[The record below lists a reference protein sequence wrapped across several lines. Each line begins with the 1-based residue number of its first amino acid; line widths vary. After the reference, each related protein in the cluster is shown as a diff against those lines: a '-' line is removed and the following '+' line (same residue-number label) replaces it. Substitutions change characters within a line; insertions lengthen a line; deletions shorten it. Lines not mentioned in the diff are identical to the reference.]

1 MAGPVLRK
9 ALLAGSLCIGALVW
23 PGAARAIEETIEYQA
38 APGCPDRGAF
48 LQAALRKVPGKKPA
62 APGPLKV
69 EVRAT
74 LAGYTGTLEKRPDRE
89 GEPAAPRVLS
99 AARCEDVVEA
109 LALTLALSLVPPV
122 DPAPEVAVAAAAPRP
137 RATASRRLTLGA
149 GLQAGRFVA
158 GAPMLG
164 AALALG
170 LTGAAGEAPW
180 SLGLEGRVRLSW
192 NRSDVVLA
200 PDRAR
205 FELMVAAVELC
216 PLHVGTGRAR
226 VGLCGLAEVGRLGG
240 EGIGIAHP
248 QWGRSTWLAFGGG
261 PDVAVALTRRWH
273 LIGTAFISRP
283 LRQTRFVFAEP
294 AEAVA
299 RTAGAA
305 FSGSLA
311 LAVHFP

>member
-1 MAGPVLRK
+1 MAWPIHRK
-9 ALLAGSLCIGALVW
+9 ALLAGALCAGAVVW
-23 PGAARAIEETIEYQA
+23 PSAARAIETVEYEA

-48 LQAALRKVPGKKPA
+48 LDATARKVPGKKPA
-62 APGPLKV
+62 TTGPLKV

-74 LAGYTGTLEKRPDRE
+74 LAGYTGTLERRPVSDSE
-89 GEPAAPRVLS
+89 APAPRVLS

-109 LALTLALSLVPPV
+109 LALTLALSLVPPPEAL
-122 DPAPEVAVAAAAPRP
+122 PAATVTAVAPPP
-137 RATASRRLTLGA
+137 RASSGRRLTLGA

-164 AALALG
+164 AAVTLG
-170 LTGAAGEAPW
+170 VSGAERPGERW

-200 PDRAR
+200 ADRAR
-205 FELMVAAVELC
+205 FELMAGAVELC
-216 PLHVGTGRAR
+216 PLHLTAGRAR
-226 VGLCGLAEVGRLGG
+226 MGLCGLAEVGRLGG

-248 QWGRSTWLAFGGG
+248 QWGRSAWLAFGGG
-261 PDVAVALTRRWH
+261 PDLTVALTRRWH
-273 LIGTAFISRP
+273 VVGTAFVSRP
-283 LRQTRFVFAEP
+283 VRQTRFVFAEP
-294 AEAVA
+294 TLPVA

-305 FSGSLA
+305 FSGALA